1 MLIKDKKIVIFGS
14 GGHAKSILAEI
25 LKDNEF
31 KVLGFIDE
39 DKPRGTRVES
49 YNRRNFEVIS
59 NISTLSDVIDEN
71 TYGVIGVGLN
81 YLRKSIANEVID
93 KCPSFKWAKI
103 ISKDSI
109 INGNVEIGDGTVI
122 MSASIINTGTVLGE
136 HCIINT
142 RTILEHDNKF
152 RDFTSTGPD
161 VTTGG
166 NVIVDHCS
174 HIGLGAKI
182 NNNIK
187 IAENTII
194 GSKSLCTKNCEANS
208 VYMGTPAQKQKI
220 REYDEDYL

>member
-1 MLIKDKKIVIFGS
+1 MLAKDKKIVIFGS
-14 GGHAKSILAEI
+14 GGHARSILTEV

-39 DKPRGTRVES
+39 DKPIGTPVDS
-49 YNRRNFEVIS
+49 YNNVTYEVIS
-59 NISTLSDVIDEN
+59 SLPMLSNVIDEY
-71 TYGVIGVGLN
+71 TYGIIGVGLN
-81 YLRKSIANEVID
+81 FLRQKIVNEVTN
-93 KCPSFKWAKI
+93 KYPNFKWARI

-109 INGNVEIGDGTVI
+109 INGNVEIDDGTI
-122 MSASIINTGTVLGE
+122 ILSASIINTGTCIGK

-152 RDFTSTGPD
+152 ADFTSTGPD

-166 NVIVDHCS
+166 NVIVDYCS
-174 HIGLGAKI
+174 HIGLGSSI
-182 NNNIK
+182 NNNVK
-187 IAENTII
+187 ISENTVI

-208 VYMGTPAQKQKI
+208 IYIGSPAQKQKN